1 MKSSTTGKEMILRT
15 EKETVTFRKEKFEIV
30 TQYYYCEETGEEVE
44 TEEMME
50 SSLNQVYNAYRVKHN
65 LPFPE
70 EIKEIREKYGLSPAK
85 MSKILGF
92 GVNQYNNYEKGEIP
106 SKSNA
111 TLILLAKKATG
122 FKTIVENSEGL
133 KEEEKKKL
141 LGKIEKLCS
150 QEEAHFSFSIERMVF
165 GGQPSPS
172 ILNGYKRP
180 SAEKVFNVLAFF
192 AEYLK
197 PYKTK
202 LNKLF
207 FYLDF
212 SHFRKYGSSVSGL
225 EYKAIQM
232 GPVPNRFDLI
242 FQEAESNGYVERS
255 ISLMRDF
262 VSEQFLPSEK
272 KFNPEI
278 FTKEEINSL
287 KEVAERF
294 KTTSTKDII
303 DLSHQEEAWI
313 AEERQKNMIS
323 YNYSFFLKNI

>member
-1 MKSSTTGKEMILRT
+1 MESPITGKEMIWKT
-15 EKETVTFRKEKFEIV
+15 EKRSLKFKNEEFEV
-30 TQYYYCEETGEEVE
+30 VCQYYFCEESGEEFE
-44 TEEMME
+44 TEEMMDN
-50 SSLNQVYNAYRVKHN
+50 SLNQVYNAYRVKHN

-70 EIKEIREKYGLSPAK
+70 EILEIREKYGLSPAK

-92 GVNQYNNYEKGEIP
+92 GVNQYNNYEKGEVP

-111 TLILLAKKATG
+111 NLILLAKKATG

-141 LGKIEKLCS
+141 LSKIEKLCS
-150 QEEAHFSFSIERMVF
+150 QEEAHLSFSIERMIF
-165 GGQPSPS
+165 GGKPSPS

-192 AEYLK
+192 AEHLN

-212 SHFRKYGSSVSGL
+212 SHFRRYGYSVSGL

-232 GPVPNRFDLI
+232 GPVPIRFDLI

-278 FTKEEINSL
+278 FTEEEINSM

-294 KTTSTKDII
+294 KSTSTKDII
-303 DLSHQEEAWI
+303 ELSHQEEAWI

>member
-1 MKSSTTGKEMILRT
+1 MESPITGKEMVLKT
-15 EKETVTFRKEKFEIV
+15 EKRSLKFKNEEFEV
-30 TQYYYCEETGEEVE
+30 VCQYYFYEESGEEFE
-44 TEEMME
+44 TEEMMDN
-50 SSLNQVYNAYRVKHN
+50 SLNQVYNAYRVKHN

-70 EIKEIREKYGLSPAK
+70 EIREIREKYGLTPSK

-92 GVNQYNNYEKGEIP
+92 GINQYNNYEKGEIP

-111 TLILLAKKATG
+111 NLILLAKKATG

-141 LGKIEKLCS
+141 LSKIEKLCS
-150 QEEAHFSFSIERMVF
+150 QEEAHFSFSIERMIF

-192 AEYLK
+192 AEHLK

-212 SHFRKYGSSVSGL
+212 SHFRKYGHSLSGL
-225 EYKAIQM
+225 EYRAIQI
-232 GPVPNRFDLI
+232 GPVPYRFDLI

-255 ISLMRDF
+255 INLMRDF
-262 VSEQFLPSEK
+262 VSEQFLPSVK
-272 KFNPEI
+272 NFNPEI
-278 FTKEEINSL
+278 FTEEEINSM

-313 AEERQKNMIS
+313 AEERQKNMIN